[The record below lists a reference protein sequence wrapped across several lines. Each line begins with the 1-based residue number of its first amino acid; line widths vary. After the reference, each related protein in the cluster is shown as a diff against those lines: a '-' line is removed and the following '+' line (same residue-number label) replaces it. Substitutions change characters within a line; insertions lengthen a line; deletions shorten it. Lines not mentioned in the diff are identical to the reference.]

1 MSKNKNIK
9 VKNGVFTLTF
19 DKQIENSPIV
29 KNSMSGWVN
38 YGKKNDYPFQLLNL
52 YSSSVTHRAAVDFS
66 TNSIIGDGVD
76 YDKMGEIPMPN
87 YTEDWNSFLR
97 KISLDF
103 ILYGSFAFQIC
114 KNKDGKTYSVFHQP
128 FETVRLSPYDED
140 GQISSA
146 WICSDWSALG
156 KYQPIELPIFGFQ
169 EGYTIKMGQ
178 PYLFVYRTYSPQNN
192 YYSAPVYSSALNA
205 IQAEIEF
212 QKYDLKS
219 ILNNFVPSGMLEMGQ
234 VESDQDKQDIINNIN
249 KLFIGSDA
257 VNSLII
263 TFANGTGE
271 SPIKFTPFVGNA
283 TNVNLYDTSNDRTV
297 NRILEAHRIP
307 SKALIGLP
315 VESVGFSNQGE
326 MLEAAYNLYNITIGN
341 NNRNVIVGTINSLF
355 AMNGVDIQLILKPLR
370 YNILGKNTEEQA
382 QTEDNE
388 DNNARVVSDDTL
400 EEQKVSKELN

>member
-1 MSKNKNIK
+1 MSKNKKITS
-9 VKNGVFTLTF
+9 GVYNLNF
-19 DKQIENSPIV
+19 DKQIENAPIV
-29 KNSMSGWVN
+29 KNSNRGWIA
-38 YGKKNDYPFQLLNL
+38 YGRRNDYPFQLLNL
-52 YSSSVTHRAAVDFS
+52 YASSVTHRACVDFAV
-66 TNSIIGDGVD
+66 NSIVGNGVD
-76 YDKMGEIPMPN
+76 YEKMGDIPSPN
-87 YTEDWNSFLR
+87 YAETWDSFLR
-97 KISLDF
+97 KIALDY
-103 ILYGSFAFQIC
+103 ILYGSFAFQII
-114 KNKDGKTYSVFHQP
+114 KNKDNKTYSIYHQP

-192 YYSAPVYSSALNA
+192 YYTAPIYSSALNV

-234 VESDQDKQDIINNIN
+234 VESDKDKQEIIDNIN
-249 KLFIGSDA
+249 RMFVGSDA
-257 VNSLII
+257 VNSLMI

-271 SPIKFTPFVGNA
+271 SPVKFTPFVGNA
-283 TNVNLYDTSNDRTV
+283 TNVNLYEASNERTV
-297 NRILEAHRIP
+297 NRILESHRIP

-315 VESVGFSNQGE
+315 MDSSGFSNQGE
-326 MLEAAYNLYNITIGN
+326 MLEAAYNLYNINVGN

-355 AMNGVDIQLILKPLR
+355 AMNGVDIELILKPLI
-370 YNILGKNTEEQA
+370 YNILGKNNEEETITNETETDA
-382 QTEDNE
+382 KVVD
-388 DNNARVVSDDTL
+388 DNNL
-400 EEQKVSKELN
+400 EEKVNSKEINE